1 MRFLHAAD
9 IHLGYAQY
17 GEKERYND
25 FGRAYLRMMRAAIA
39 ERVDFV
45 LLAGDL
51 FNQRDVDPQTL
62 LLATR
67 GLTEVRD
74 AGIPV
79 LVVEGNH
86 ERPHWHDQVS
96 WLDYL
101 AQAGLL
107 KELSPWYGDD
117 GLVLAP
123 WDAGIHAGA
132 YVDLPGGVRVYGHRY
147 VGASTART
155 IEELAARLAEQP
167 RAAYSILML
176 HAGVEGVLP
185 KYNGGLTHAQLA
197 PLRPFADYVAL
208 GHIHKPF
215 AHDEWLYNPGSLE
228 SNSVEEVAW
237 PERGYYLVDVDV
249 AARSH
254 RARLAPGERR
264 AFVRLHYDVTPLKTP
279 GEVAETISLYLAAQ
293 AARQCAVK
301 PVVELTLTGS
311 LAFAAADLPLEAL
324 RLRAEE
330 SFDALL
336 ARVQNHATPPGWDV
350 PEVEG
355 SSRVELERYVLRE
368 LVGRDEWRREQSEA
382 WVDAALRLKEMALRR
397 DAPETIIA
405 QVHELADQLPRE
417 DLA

>member
-1 MRFLHAAD
+1 MKFLHAAD
-9 IHLGYAQY
+9 IHLGYVQY

-51 FNQRDVDPQTL
+51 FDQRDVDPQTL

-67 GLTEVRD
+67 GLSEVRD

-107 KELSPWYGDD
+107 QELSPWYGDD

-123 WDAGIHAGA
+123 WDAGTHAGA
-132 YVDLPGGVRVYGHRY
+132 FVDLPGGVRIYGHRY

-167 RAAYSILML
+167 RAAYSIMML
-176 HAGVEGVLP
+176 HTGVEGVLP
-185 KYNGGLTHAQLA
+185 QYGGGLTHAQLA
-197 PLRPFADYVAL
+197 PLRPFVDYVAL

-215 AHDEWLYNPGSLE
+215 AHDDWLYNPGSLE

-237 PERGYYLVDVDV
+237 PERGYYLVEVDC

-254 RARLAPGERR
+254 RARLVPGERR
-264 AFVRLHYDVTPLKTP
+264 AFVRLSYDVTPLKTP
-279 GEVAETISLYLAAQ
+279 GEVLETIGLYLAAQ
-293 AARQCAVK
+293 AARQRAAQ
-301 PVVELTLTGS
+301 PVVELTLTGK
-311 LAFAAADLPLEAL
+311 LAFGAADLPLEAL
-324 RLRAEE
+324 RLARRAMLWRAAGPRAEPRH
-330 SFDALL
+330 AAGLGR
-336 ARVQNHATPPGWDV
+336 ARGRRIVARRSWSGTCCASWWSATNGGAAERAVGGSGAAAQGERAAPRRARDDHCPG
-350 PEVEG
+350 
-355 SSRVELERYVLRE
+355 
-368 LVGRDEWRREQSEA
+368 A
-382 WVDAALRLKEMALRR
+382 
-397 DAPETIIA
+397 
-405 QVHELADQLPRE
+405 
-417 DLA
+417 